1 MDSILNSDDLTR
13 RRFMNYTS
21 KALLGVTVL
30 PGISLSAFGADVKK
44 GESKVISAPTAAP
57 GKKPTARN
65 IIYLY
70 MSGGMTHLDTFDPK
84 PGTDEAGGVK
94 AIPTAVDGT
103 MVTENFPLLAK
114 EWNKVCAING
124 LTTTQGAHEQGNYF
138 MHSSYT
144 MRGTITHPGLG
155 AWMQRLEG
163 KTNRTLP
170 GSVLVGGG
178 AVGGGAGFMESK
190 YAPLHIGSPTE
201 GVKNS
206 RSMVGT
212 TQFDD
217 RLMLAKKF
225 DEAFHGRYDNKKV
238 RAYKDMYD
246 DAVRL
251 MRSEDLKAFDLGQE
265 DAKVRAEYGENGF
278 GQGCLLARRLI
289 ENDVRHVEVTL
300 GGWDT
305 HTNNF
310 TAVANM
316 AKNLDQALSTLLRD
330 LERRGMIE
338 ETLVVLTTEFGRT
351 PQINDNDGR
360 DHFPKAFSGLIC
372 GGSVKPGHYGKTNEQ
387 GTEVVEGK
395 LGVPD
400 FNATIAYGLG
410 LPLDEIIYSPSK
422 RPFQVADKGKPAT
435 EVFA

>member
-1 MDSILNSDDLTR
+1 
-13 RRFMNYTS
+13 MNYTS

-44 GESKVISAPTAAP
+44 GQSKVISAPTAAP

-206 RSMVGT
+206 RAMVGT
-212 TQFDD
+212 SQFDD

-305 HTNNF
+305 HANNF

>member
-1 MDSILNSDDLTR
+1 
-13 RRFMNYTS
+13 
-21 KALLGVTVL
+21 
-30 PGISLSAFGADVKK
+30 
-44 GESKVISAPTAAP
+44 
-57 GKKPTARN
+57 
-65 IIYLY
+65 
-70 MSGGMTHLDTFDPK
+70 
-84 PGTDEAGGVK
+84 
-94 AIPTAVDGT
+94 
-103 MVTENFPLLAK
+103 
-114 EWNKVCAING
+114 
-124 LTTTQGAHEQGNYF
+124 
-138 MHSSYT
+138 
-144 MRGTITHPGLG
+144 
-155 AWMQRLEG
+155 
-163 KTNRTLP
+163 
-170 GSVLVGGG
+170 
-178 AVGGGAGFMESK
+178 MESK

-212 TQFDD
+212 AQFDD

-225 DEAFHGRYDNKKV
+225 DESFHGRYDNKKV

-251 MRSEDLKAFDLGQE
+251 MRSEDLKAFDLSME
-265 DAKVRAEYGENGF
+265 SADVRAEYGENGF
-278 GQGCLLARRLI
+278 GQGCLLARRLV

-310 TAVANM
+310 TAVSNM
-316 AKNLDQALSTLLRD
+316 AQNLDKALSTLLRD

-351 PQINDNDGR
+351 PTINDNDGR
-360 DHFPKAFSGLIC
+360 DHFPGAFSGLIC
-372 GGSVKPGHYGKTNEQ
+372 GGNVRPGAYGKTDEH
-387 GTEVVEGK
+387 GMKVVEGK
-395 LGVPD
+395 MGVPD

-435 EVFA
+435 ELFS